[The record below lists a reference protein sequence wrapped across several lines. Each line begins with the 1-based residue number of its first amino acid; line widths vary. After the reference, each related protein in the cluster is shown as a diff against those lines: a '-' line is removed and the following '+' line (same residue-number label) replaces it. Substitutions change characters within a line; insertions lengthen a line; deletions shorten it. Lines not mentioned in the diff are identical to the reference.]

1 MHREKTRAKKNAVR
15 LLRKFCKNAINNF
28 VLQQ

>member
-1 MHREKTRAKKNAVR
+1 MRREKTRSKKNAAR